1 MAVSSVSRELF
12 TGSTAAPVCDM
23 SSHFVF
29 FLGKQ
34 CEQDIDE
41 CGSNPCQH
49 GGMCNDHL
57 NAYSC
62 ECLPGYT
69 GANCETNVDDC
80 AINPCKNGG
89 SCIDLV
95 NAYKCVCELPH
106 TGRDCRDKLDPC
118 SPNR

>member
-1 MAVSSVSRELF
+1 
-12 TGSTAAPVCDM
+12 
-23 SSHFVF
+23 
-29 FLGKQ
+29 
-34 CEQDIDE
+34 
-41 CGSNPCQH
+41 
-49 GGMCNDHL
+49 MCKDHL

-89 SCIDLV
+89 SCIDIV

-106 TGRDCRDKLDPC
+106 TGRDCMEKLDPC
-118 SPNR
+118 TPNR